1 MTGLHWFG
9 MRAVASSKFMHFLLF
24 HNEAHYKSDFFYKT
38 CATTVVWQNSGVL
51 TSCKTNNPFMRSPF
65 FYVLLLVLVV
75 LDGWL
80 LAHPNLIGR
89 AGVFFFEYDYLETF
103 PKALSTV
110 AAIVG
115 LSLLIAWAV
124 SRLSRTLALILLV
137 VLVMASGYW
146 LFNNF
151 QVYNTGVYK
160 LTGAGFRAGAILLPG
175 LVMLVFGQK
184 LFDRLQRKSTR
195 P

>member
-1 MTGLHWFG
+1 
-9 MRAVASSKFMHFLLF
+9 
-24 HNEAHYKSDFFYKT
+24 
-38 CATTVVWQNSGVL
+38 
-51 TSCKTNNPFMRSPF
+51 MRSPF
-65 FYVLLLVLVV
+65 FYVLLVVLVV

-110 AAIVG
+110 AVIVG
-115 LSLLIAWAV
+115 LSLLTGWAV
-124 SRLSRTLALILLV
+124 SRLGRPLALALLTGL
-137 VLVMASGYW
+137 VLASGYW

-151 QVYNTGVYK
+151 QAYNAGVYK

-175 LVMLVFGQK
+175 LVMLVFGEA
-184 LFDRLQRKSTR
+184 LVNRLGRR
-195 P
+195 

>member
-1 MTGLHWFG
+1 
-9 MRAVASSKFMHFLLF
+9 
-24 HNEAHYKSDFFYKT
+24 
-38 CATTVVWQNSGVL
+38 
-51 TSCKTNNPFMRSPF
+51 MRSPF

-103 PKALSTV
+103 PKALGTV
-110 AAIVG
+110 ATVVG
-115 LSLLIAWAV
+115 LALLIAWAV
-124 SRLSRTLALILLV
+124 GRLGRTVALLLLIIL
-137 VLVMASGYW
+137 VLASGYW

-151 QVYNTGVYK
+151 QAYNSGVYK

-175 LVMLVFGQK
+175 LVVLVFGEA
-184 LFDRLQRKSTR
+184 LVRRLGRL
-195 P
+195 